1 MTGEGNMTKRIF
13 DLSKSQWK
21 KLLELLYD
29 QTQVPTIMNEGM
41 ARAIYIAIDNAQD
54 FEDDVRLVKKS
65 NKTSKKPSPS
75 VMP

>member
-1 MTGEGNMTKRIF
+1 MTKRIF
-13 DLSKSQWK
+13 DLSKGQWK
-21 KLLELLYD
+21 KLLELLYSE
-29 QTQVPTIMNEGM
+29 TQNPTIMNEGM

-65 NKTSKKPSPS
+65 NKTSKKPPPS